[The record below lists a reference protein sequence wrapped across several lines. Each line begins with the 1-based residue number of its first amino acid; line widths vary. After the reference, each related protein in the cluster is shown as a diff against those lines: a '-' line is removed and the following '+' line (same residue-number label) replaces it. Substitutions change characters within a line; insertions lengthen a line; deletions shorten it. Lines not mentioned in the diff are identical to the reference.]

1 MSDLQN
7 FLFEGQDV
15 RFVGTSEVP
24 EWVSADILSI
34 LYPEADKRNYSN
46 YLATVPEKWKGHKQ
60 VMTLGGFQDMVT
72 LFEPGLY
79 RLINRSDSPFALPFQ
94 EWLYEEVL
102 PSIRKTGSYSVQG
115 QTPTQAF
122 FPVLQERRDRLEI
135 IQLGMDLLSQLGGI
149 DERTEVQLK
158 DLVRSIVLADKLK
171 STALPGATDR
181 LEWTLSD
188 RVIHLGYKPQN
199 NKILM
204 RIGRAAATLYR
215 ARYGK
220 DENGK
225 YIEPP
230 KKEQFVDGATRMVN
244 LYDSE
249 NVDILDVAI
258 KQILGDLP

>member
-7 FLFEGQDV
+7 FLFEGQEI
-15 RFVGTSEVP
+15 RFVGTTDSP
-24 EWVSADILSI
+24 EWIAVDVCKILEIGNPSQTLADFEEDEKGITTNDTPGGLQGM
-34 LYPEADKRNYSN
+34 L
-46 YLATVPEKWKGHKQ
+46 TVTES
-60 VMTLGGFQDMVT
+60 
-72 LFEPGLY
+72 GLY
-79 RLINRSDSPFALPFQ
+79 RLISKSRKPVAKKFRKWVFG
-94 EWLYEEVL
+94 EVL
-102 PSIRKTGSYSVQG
+102 PSIRKTGFYSAQG
-115 QTPTQAF
+115 QAPTQPF

-171 STALPGATDR
+171 STALPGASDR

-204 RIGRAAATLYR
+204 RIGKAAAALYR

-220 DENGK
+220 DENDK

-249 NVDILDVAI
+249 NVDILDAAI
-258 KQILGDLP
+258 KQILGDLPQ

>member
-1 MSDLQN
+1 MSELQN
-7 FLFEGQDV
+7 FLFEGQEI

-24 EWVSADILSI
+24 EWIGSDVVAI
-34 LYPEADKRNYSN
+34 LYPEVDPKNRTT
-46 YLATVPEKWKGHKQ
+46 YLRGIPSEWKGLQKVQTPGGSQDMATV
-60 VMTLGGFQDMVT
+60 L
-72 LFEPGLY
+72 EPGLY
-79 RLINRSDSPFALPFQ
+79 SLIARSNSLLAVPFQ
-94 EWLYEEVL
+94 KWVFEEVL
-102 PSIRKTGSYSVQG
+102 PSIRKTGVYSSQG
-115 QTPTQAF
+115 QAPTQAF

-204 RIGRAAATLYR
+204 RIGRAAATLYK

-225 YIEPP
+225 DIEPP

>member
-1 MSDLQN
+1 MSELQN
-7 FLFEGQDV
+7 FLFQQQEV

-24 EWVSADILSI
+24 EWVGADIVAI
-34 LYPEADKRNYSN
+34 LYPEVDSKNRAT
-46 YLATVPEKWKGHKQ
+46 YLRGIPTEWKGLQKVQ
-60 VMTLGGFQDMVT
+60 TLGGVQDMATV
-72 LFEPGLY
+72 LEPGLY
-79 RLINRSDSPFALPFQ
+79 SLIARSNSPLAIPFQ
-94 EWLYEEVL
+94 KWVFEEVL
-102 PSIRKTGSYSVQG
+102 PSIRKTGSYSTQG
-115 QTPTQAF
+115 TSPAKPF
-122 FPVLQERRDRLEI
+122 FPVLQERRERLEI
-135 IQLGMDLLSQLGGI
+135 LQVGMDLFSQLGGI
-149 DERTEVQLK
+149 DERTEIQLK
-158 DLVRSIVLADKLK
+158 DLVRSIVLADKLQ
-171 STALPGATDR
+171 STALPGTVDR

-204 RIGRAAATLYR
+204 RIGKAAATLYR
-215 ARYGK
+215 ARHGK

-225 YIEPP
+225 DIEPP